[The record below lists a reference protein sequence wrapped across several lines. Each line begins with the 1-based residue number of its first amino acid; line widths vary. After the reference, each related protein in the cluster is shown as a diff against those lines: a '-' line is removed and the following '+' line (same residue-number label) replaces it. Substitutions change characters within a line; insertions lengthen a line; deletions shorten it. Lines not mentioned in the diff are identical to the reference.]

1 MNTSKEQEGHIRN
14 NLLGKKKGVT
24 GYSRELLL
32 KITAGKVTTRNA
44 IVIYVEKKVKKDE
57 LDPKDL
63 VDVEILGTPTD
74 VREIGKVVIE

>member
-1 MNTSKEQEGHIRN
+1 MNTSREQEDHIRK

-24 GYSRELLL
+24 GYSREILP
-32 KITAGKVTTRNA
+32 KITGGKVTTRKA

-63 VDVEILGTPTD
+63 VEDEILGTPTD

>member
-1 MNTSKEQEGHIRN
+1 MNTSKEQEDHIRK

-24 GYSRELLL
+24 GYSREILP
-32 KITAGKVTTRNA
+32 KITGGKVTTRKA

-63 VDVEILGTPTD
+63 VEDEILGTPTD

>member
-1 MNTSKEQEGHIRN
+1 MNTSKEQEDHIRN

-32 KITAGKVTTRNA
+32 KITGGKVTTRNA

-63 VDVEILGTPTD
+63 VEVEILGTPTD

>member
-1 MNTSKEQEGHIRN
+1 MNTSKEQEDHIRK

-24 GYSRELLL
+24 GYSREILP
-32 KITAGKVTTRNA
+32 KITGGKVTTRKA

-63 VDVEILGTPTD
+63 VEEEILGTPTD

>member
-1 MNTSKEQEGHIRN
+1 MNTSKEQEDHIRN

-32 KITAGKVTTRNA
+32 KITGGKVTTRNA
-44 IVIYVEKKVKKDE
+44 IVIYVEKKVKKEE

>member
-1 MNTSKEQEGHIRN
+1 MNTSKEQEDHIRK

-24 GYSRELLL
+24 GYSREILP
-32 KITAGKVTTRNA
+32 KITGGKVTTRKA

-57 LDPKDL
+57 LDTKDL
-63 VDVEILGTPTD
+63 VEEEILGTPTD

>member
-1 MNTSKEQEGHIRN
+1 MNTSREQEDHIRK

-24 GYSRELLL
+24 GYSREILP
-32 KITAGKVTTRNA
+32 KITGGRVTTRKA

-63 VDVEILGTPTD
+63 VEEEILGTPTD

>member
-1 MNTSKEQEGHIRN
+1 MNTSKEQEDHIRN

-32 KITAGKVTTRNA
+32 KITGGKVTTRNA

-63 VDVEILGTPTD
+63 VEVEIFGTPTD

>member
-1 MNTSKEQEGHIRN
+1 MNTSKEQEDHIRK

-24 GYSRELLL
+24 GYSREILP
-32 KITAGKVTTRNA
+32 KITGGTVTTRKA

-63 VDVEILGTPTD
+63 VEEEILGTPTD

>member
-1 MNTSKEQEGHIRN
+1 MNTSKEQEDHIRN

-32 KITAGKVTTRNA
+32 KITGGKVTTRNA